1 MRRPDAE
8 QGVVLRAA
16 DDGDDGLRRR
26 GLQDR
31 RAVPRQ
37 GRKDPQPPPPPSGEL
52 IVHVQGTA
60 KRRTPGLVTFVPAVA
75 YHSSLPALPLVALV
89 ADTAA
94 PGSHSL

>member
-16 DDGDDGLRRR
+16 DDGDDGLRRG

-37 GRKDPQPPPPPSGEL
+37 GRKDPQPPTPPSGEL
-52 IVHVQGTA
+52 IVYVFT
-60 KRRTPGLVTFVPAVA
+60 LVKLDMILSDHIFSIIDHFIHR
-75 YHSSLPALPLVALV
+75 HSSLHTHFRAKF
-89 ADTAA
+89 
-94 PGSHSL
+94 GHSFLLK